1 MILVTGAT
9 GKVGRHVV
17 AALKG
22 RGTAV
27 RITSRDPKKA
37 AGKLGAGVE
46 IIEADYARPDS
57 LAPALAGVERLF
69 LLCGANQRKAELEIG
84 VVDAAKAAGVR
95 HVVKLSV
102 LDADERSSATVLRD
116 HRRVERHIEG
126 LGFEWT
132 HLRPTL
138 FMQHL
143 LNHAGAIKAEG
154 VIHAPLED
162 ARVSVVDTR
171 DIGEVAV
178 RALTE
183 AGHAG
188 RAYDLTGPT
197 APSYG
202 EIAAVFARVLGRP
215 VRYESISAEEA
226 HRHMRAAG
234 SPEWHATVLGEIYAL
249 YRAGEGARVSDDVER
264 VTGRKPR
271 RIEDFIRDHAA
282 HFRA

>member
-22 RGTAV
+22 RGSAV
-27 RITSRDPKKA
+27 RITSRDPNKA
-37 AGKLGAGVE
+37 AGTLGAGIE
-46 IIEADYARPDS
+46 IVEADYARPDS

-126 LGFEWT
+126 LDFEWT

-143 LNHAGAIKAEG
+143 LNLGYTAELNSG
-154 VIHAPLED
+154 QAPRFVRWHAPTDVLSGEKIEMHLD
-162 ARVSVVDTR
+162 LSVEVLLNAPTRQQVPDTR
-171 DIGEVAV
+171 HKRHHLHPHVTTPRTD
-178 RALTE
+178 
-183 AGHAG
+183 AGG
-188 RAYDLTGPT
+188 
-197 APSYG
+197 APSLRRY
-202 EIAAVFARVLGRP
+202 APSPVFP
-215 VRYESISAEEA
+215 
-226 HRHMRAAG
+226 
-234 SPEWHATVLGEIYAL
+234 W
-249 YRAGEGARVSDDVER
+249 RAGD
-264 VTGRKPR
+264 GRC
-271 RIEDFIRDHAA
+271 A
-282 HFRA
+282 